1 MEPKTCEE
9 YVLEELKAAQAKI
22 EQLQDEKTRAMNEFR
37 SELIKVTSVK
47 DYANKVIE
55 LLKGW
60 IVLVPK
66 DGNKDGFEL
75 QAMGHITLNL
85 KSQEG
90 LQQFILL
97 APLFGDDA
105 AREELQKLAEKK
117 PAATEEEKA
126 APEDKEDTENKED

>member
-9 YVLEELKAAQAKI
+9 YVLGELKAAKAKI
-22 EQLQDEKTRAMNEFR
+22 DQLTDEKTRVMNEFR
-37 SELIKVTSVK
+37 SELIKVASIK

-66 DGNKDGFEL
+66 DGNKDSFEL
-75 QAMGHITLNL
+75 RAMGHITLNL
-85 KSQEG
+85 KSKDG
-90 LQQFILL
+90 LQQFIML

-105 AREELQKLAEKK
+105 AREKLQKLAEKK

-126 APEDKEDTENKED
+126 APENKEDTENKED